1 LHSQLQAAAEDLQK
15 HAVLVMNSQDAK
27 ERGVSQ
33 GDLVKVWNSRGA
45 CLASLQIQESI
56 IPSVVSLATG
66 AWFSPTKDGLDVS
79 GNPNVLTADLG
90 TSNLGQGAAAHNIEV
105 QVEKYHEN

>member
-1 LHSQLQAAAEDLQK
+1 
-15 HAVLVMNSQDAK
+15 
-27 ERGVSQ
+27 
-33 GDLVKVWNSRGA
+33 
-45 CLASLQIQESI
+45 
-56 IPSVVSLATG
+56 VVSLATG